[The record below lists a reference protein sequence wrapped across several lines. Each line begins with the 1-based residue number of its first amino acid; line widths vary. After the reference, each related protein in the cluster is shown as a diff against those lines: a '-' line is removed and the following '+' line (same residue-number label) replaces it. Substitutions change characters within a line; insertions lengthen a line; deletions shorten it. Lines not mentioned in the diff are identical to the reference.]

1 MRPAIDQCRD
11 FLTAIFD
18 DEDVIEFRP
27 LNPPG
32 NKWAKLAELPTVVS
46 WLTNSSVP
54 RSLNSRRKRMHFC
67 TKRASPTASASS
79 ITSISASTCA
89 ITANARRTTMPVE

>member
-1 MRPAIDQCRD
+1 MRPALDQCRD

-32 NKWAKLAELPTVVS
+32 NKWATLAELPAVVS
-46 WLTNSSVP
+46 WLT
-54 RSLNSRRKRMHFC
+54 
-67 TKRASPTASASS
+67 S
-79 ITSISASTCA
+79 I
-89 ITANARRTTMPVE
+89 NARQR